1 MKRLILIF
9 FFLTGCT
16 YKVIENP
23 SKTSQISFSEDLSLE
38 QFRVKLEQYSTN
50 NTYPN
55 IDN

>member
-9 FFLTGCT
+9 FFLAGCT

-23 SKTSQISFSEDLSLE
+23 NKTSQISFSEDLSLE